1 MKKILVM
8 AFVLL
13 CAAVQMQGKIKL
25 PAIISDNMVVQ
36 QKSQVKLWGWA
47 DAGEQVQ
54 VKTSWGKEAETVAD
68 AEGKWSLHLK
78 TPLSAHHTCAH
89 NVQESTALL
98 HYLSRLFT
106 RRLVIASFINNKLE
120 PTLLNLNTKYLV

>member
-1 MKKILVM
+1 M

-47 DAGEQVQ
+47 DAGQGQQAEGGSLE
-54 VKTSWGKEAETVAD
+54 VKT
-68 AEGKWSLHLK
+68 EG
-78 TPLSAHHTCAH
+78 
-89 NVQESTALL
+89 EE
-98 HYLSRLFT
+98 
-106 RRLVIASFINNKLE
+106 LVI
-120 PTLLNLNTKYLV
+120 

>member
-36 QKSQVKLWGWA
+36 QKAQVKLWGWA

-68 AEGKWSLHLK
+68 ADGKWSLHIK
-78 TPLSAHHTCAH
+78 TPKCCSGQWIEVLSGRDNET
-89 NVQESTALL
+89 
-98 HYLSRLFT
+98 
-106 RRLVIASFINNKLE
+106 IKI
-120 PTLLNLNTKYLV
+120 

>member
-25 PAIISDNMVVQ
+25 PAIISDNMVLQ
-36 QKSQVKLWGWA
+36 QKAEVKLWGWA

-54 VKTSWGKEAETVAD
+54 VYFPD
-68 AEGKWSLHLK
+68 
-78 TPLSAHHTCAH
+78 CI
-89 NVQESTALL
+89 Q
-98 HYLSRLFT
+98 
-106 RRLVIASFINNKLE
+106 
-120 PTLLNLNTKYLV
+120 